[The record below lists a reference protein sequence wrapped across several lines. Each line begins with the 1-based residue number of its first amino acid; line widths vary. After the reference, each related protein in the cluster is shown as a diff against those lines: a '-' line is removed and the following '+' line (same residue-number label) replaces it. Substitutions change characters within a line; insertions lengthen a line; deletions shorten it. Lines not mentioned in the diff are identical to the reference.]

1 MTHFKITRSGYLQG
15 RWGAQHPTLRHNP
28 RRVISDGSGFPRAGD
43 RTGSPLP
50 LLLYSR
56 KHSQPSGPVELMVVV
71 RQ

>member
-1 MTHFKITRSGYLQG
+1 MAFL
-15 RWGAQHPTLRHNP
+15 NP
-28 RRVISDGSGFPRAGD
+28 MGSGFPRAGD

-56 KHSQPSGPVELMVVV
+56 EHSQPSGPVELMVVV